1 MMPSPDRI
9 LTPYSRKNETL
20 ISDDHMIPRY
30 PNVQWGGAR
39 ITPMVGLEMEE
50 SSGTTYN
57 DLQKYTYKELQG
69 FKYRDLSERY
79 EYVPLGIF
87 YVDEY
92 EKQRNT
98 LTIKAMDS
106 MMLLDVPYSK
116 STIDYPATLQD
127 IYLDICN
134 VCGVPAGTKYFTNMS
149 YVVKERPD
157 GDYTCRDILGHV
169 TALAG
174 SFAKFNRLGELEIRW
189 YKDTD
194 LTIGPENRFDFKPAE
209 DPIRITGVSFTVR
222 AQGDKKDTKYLT
234 GTDEYEVDLGDNP
247 LLQGGYDT
255 VLPNILNAVGET
267 DFYPFESSWQG
278 NPALEAGDMVTQ
290 LDVDGKAYK
299 TLVVTSV
306 YKYRGASDLS
316 ASGTSQQAKGYTS
329 PEDKK
334 IVSVVKQQTQPA
346 YDQLIEMESVMDD
359 ANAELAD
366 LQERLTYARE
376 QVDLNNVDLKQAKED
391 VEELNETIIST
402 GEDVSKAQETADNA
416 NQAAQDAKAAADSA
430 AEDALAAAGIAEGKG
445 KVIIQSAAPATADRL
460 PQNLWIDTTGS
471 TNTPKRWDGSA
482 WQPVTDKAATDAAN
496 AAAAAQLKADEATSK
511 AETAQAA
518 ANQAQGQAV
527 TAQATADGKNTVFY
541 SIGAPVANKKDDVW
555 FDTDDGHKMYRWDG
569 SAWVGSQFGTD
580 AIANLSVTNALIAD
594 AAITNAKIANLDAGK
609 ITTGTLLADRLGAL
623 SITADKIAA
632 GAVTTAKIGANQVT
646 ANEIAS
652 KTITADNIK
661 ANAITANSGIIAN
674 AAITNAMIASLT
686 ADKITGGTIT
696 GITVRTAA
704 GNDRIEMSSGSL
716 KAYSAGVR
724 RAELDFDSMD
734 FYTPRNELGGTIT
747 ATYDASFDLPTLSL
761 QSPKGFVQMT
771 SQTDSRHYANIS
783 VNSAQPD
790 LENIE
795 MAIME
800 VQRGDGQG
808 YLEVGPGAIY
818 AYATRGG
825 DGATV
830 ATIQLTPEDGFY
842 LFGKPRINFDSGPYI
857 DCAGGVFRMNSAVNP
872 SSGKTYSGISLMKG
886 NTIDVYF
893 DGTVKHQFKSD
904 GTKSGGS
911 IEIDGKTLG
920 MSPIDSPRVLLMDIV
935 EDVEAVSEGTEV
947 KFEQKFAKSMNG
959 YKVFPNKPVEVTDK
973 TTEGFTVKG
982 EGNVD
987 LLIVGKRIKYED
999 TYWQDMEDETI

>member
-402 GEDVSKAQETADNA
+402 GEDVSKAQ
-416 NQAAQDAKAAADSA
+416 
-430 AEDALAAAGIAEGKG
+430 
-445 KVIIQSAAPATADRL
+445 
-460 PQNLWIDTTGS
+460 
-471 TNTPKRWDGSA
+471 
-482 WQPVTDKAATDAAN
+482 
-496 AAAAAQLKADEATSK
+496 
-511 AETAQAA
+511 
-518 ANQAQGQAV
+518 
-527 TAQATADGKNTVFY
+527 ATADGKNTVFY
-541 SIGAPVANKKDDVW
+541 SIGTPVANKKDDVW

-661 ANAITANSGIIAN
+661 ANTITANSGIIAN

-696 GITVRTAA
+696 GITIRTAT
-704 GNDRIEMSSGSL
+704 GNNRIEMSDSSL
-716 KAYSAGVR
+716 KAYSAGVKR
-724 RAELDFDSMD
+724 VELDYDSMD
-734 FYTPRNELGGTIT
+734 FYAPNNTKGGTIT
-747 ATYDASFDLPTLSL
+747 ARYDSSDGMSDLYLETTTGQILLNATRASTSRASMGAYDGFDDEGSRATAAFMRVDEDGSHRSSFIQVNSGLIQLNTSYDWNDASKEHGTSLTLGE
-761 QSPKGFVQMT
+761 K
-771 SQTDSRHYANIS
+771 
-783 VNSAQPD
+783 
-790 LENIE
+790 EIE
-795 MAIME
+795 LSKKI
-800 VQRGDGQG
+800 RFGHSIPGD
-808 YLEVGPGAIY
+808 
-818 AYATRGG
+818 
-825 DGATV
+825 
-830 ATIQLTPEDGFY
+830 
-842 LFGKPRINFDSGPYI
+842 PYI
-857 DCAGGVFRMNSAVNP
+857 DCNGGAMRFNSAVKP
-872 SSGKTYSGISLMKG
+872 GTSVTYSGISLM
-886 NTIDVYF
+886 NSDAINIYF
-893 DGTVKHQFKSD
+893 SGTMKHQFRAD
-904 GTKSGGS
+904 GTKTGGS

-920 MSPIDSPRVLLMDIV
+920 MSPIDSPRVLFLDVIP
-935 EDVEAVSEGTEV
+935 DVEAKSEGTEV
-947 KFEQKFAKSMNG
+947 RFDAQFAKAMNG
-959 YKVFPNKPVEVTDK
+959 YKVFPNKNVEIEDITPD
-973 TTEGFTVKG
+973 GFIVV
-982 EGNVD
+982 GNGKVD
-987 LLIVGKRIKYED
+987 LLILGRRIKYED
-999 TYWQDMEDETI
+999 TYWQEMPTEEEENEQTDTGNEAKYYKRTESGTTADSSFRPHLGRYPKRYTAPADSGGTAGGRSGEGTGRKS